1 MNIVR
6 EWFSRHFSDPQVVA
20 LALIL
25 ISGLVLVAVF
35 GALLTPVLAAVVVA
49 YLLEGPVQWLE
60 RVHVPRWAG
69 AALVSTALLI
79 GVVWVSFALLPL
91 LTRQAGQIIQE
102 VPGLVTRVT
111 QWIASLPDRYPALIT
126 RDQIDAMLSTTT
138 LDVASLRQ
146 SVVSQ
151 SLVVGMGL
159 LYLSVYL
166 VLVPLMVFFMLRD
179 KTKILRWMAGF
190 VPRNGGLVRSVRDEV
205 NAQLGNYVRGKVL
218 EIVIVWFAAYVVF
231 TMLGLKYAMLLSA
244 LVGFSVLV
252 PYVGAFGMTVPV
264 MLVAYAQWGAEVQTL
279 YVLIAYIVLQVLDG
293 NVLVPVLFS
302 EAVDLHPV
310 AIISAILFFG
320 GIWGFWGIFFA
331 IPLATVVH
339 AVIKAWPRRPRR
351 SEAVASAQIDAR
363 RAGPESSNVG

>member
-25 ISGLVLVAVF
+25 FSAIAMVVIF
-35 GALLTPVLAAVVVA
+35 GALLTPVLAATVIA

-60 RVHVPRWAG
+60 RVRVRRWAG
-69 AALVSTALLI
+69 AAFVSTALLI

-91 LTRQAGQIIQE
+91 LTRQAGQVLQE
-102 VPGLVTRVT
+102 VPSLISSA
-111 QWIASLPDRYPALIT
+111 QDWIASLPQRYPALIT
-126 RDQIDAMLSTTT
+126 QDQIDAIINSMTF
-138 LDVASLRQ
+138 DVGSFRQ
-146 SVVSQ
+146 SLLSR
-151 SLVVGMGL
+151 SLVVGMSL

-179 KTKILRWMAGF
+179 KDEIMAWFARFG
-190 VPRNGGLVRSVRDEV
+190 PRNGRLVRNVWVEV
-205 NAQLGNYVRGKVL
+205 NAQLGNYIRGKAV
-218 EIVIVWFAAYVVF
+218 EIVIVWIAAYLVF
-231 TMLGLKYAMLLSA
+231 SLLGLKYAMLLSA

-264 MLVAYAQWGAEVQTL
+264 MLVAYAQWGFEAQTL
-279 YVLIAYIVLQVLDG
+279 YVLVAYGALQMLDG

-302 EAVDLHPV
+302 GAVDLHPV
-310 AIISAILFFG
+310 AIITAVLFFG
-320 GIWGFWGIFFA
+320 GVWGFWGIFFA

-339 AVIKAWPRRPRR
+339 AVLKAWPRKPTDAAQSAPQA
-351 SEAVASAQIDAR
+351 SEVA
-363 RAGPESSNVG
+363 